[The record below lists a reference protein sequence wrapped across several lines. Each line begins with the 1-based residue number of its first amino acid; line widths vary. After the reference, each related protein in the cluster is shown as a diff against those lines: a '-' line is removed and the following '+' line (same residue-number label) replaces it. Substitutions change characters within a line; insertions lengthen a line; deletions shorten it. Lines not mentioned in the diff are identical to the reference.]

1 MMRPRLGSLNVPVS
15 AGSGGLAFALA
26 ALRRLGFV
34 AVLLSIFAVGF
45 GGTFT
50 CTTSSNSHHDH
61 TRPDTPP

>member
-1 MMRPRLGSLNVPVS
+1 MKRRRVGSLNVPLS
-15 AGSGGLAFALA
+15 ARSGGLAFA

-61 TRPDTPP
+61 TRPDPPP